1 MTNAREGLVRSP
13 VTYQSK
19 SSAVY
24 AELRGRILDGSLP
37 PSMAL
42 NQEQLA
48 AELGVSTTPLR
59 EALRRLESEGLVT
72 SLPHREAVVAALDFD
87 DLLAVYEVRENLD
100 ALAVSLAAERHSEED
115 AKEIRRAMQRLLD
128 SAGDDQLAVN
138 RAFHAAI
145 YRASHNPVLIELLD
159 ALWDRSSR
167 YRQAVGFMAGD
178 TEVHREHL
186 GLVNAVLERRAE
198 EGAALMRAHIRRTR
212 STFEEYYG
220 RREESGGSSAP

>member
-1 MTNAREGLVRSP
+1 MTNARGVGP

-19 SSAVY
+19 SRAVY

-72 SLPHREAVVAALDFD
+72 SLPHREVVVAGLDFD
-87 DLLAVYEVRENLD
+87 ELLAVYEVRENLD
-100 ALAVSLAAERHSEED
+100 ALAVSLAADRHSEED
-115 AKEIRRAMQRLLD
+115 AKEIRRAMQRLRD

-159 ALWDRSSR
+159 ALWDRSGR

-212 STFEEYYG
+212 LTFEERYG
-220 RREESGGSSAP
+220 RREEPGGSSAP